1 MIKDLKKVFMPKWRV
16 QRVYNKFDKEQNKDV
31 PLAACVA
38 FFNKETAAEMLDRA
52 VGHTNWQKKF
62 QSLPMGNN
70 KFLITCQVGLL
81 SDNSDTWIWREDA
94 GESFEEGDDERSM
107 MTSAFKRACGSWGVG
122 WFFNELGQVQ
132 VKVNMSKDEAKKKNQ
147 TPMPIDENGRI
158 IWDLST
164 YVNEMPL
171 IKKKLKTL
179 GIEEPSQISNDD
191 STRKRLSEVVVSL
204 ALKML
209 SEIETLDELK
219 QTREIFKVL
228 EDEKHEGYKTALT
241 ETHRRVTKKCS

>member
-1 MIKDLKKVFMPKWRV
+1 
-16 QRVYNKFDKEQNKDV
+16 
-31 PLAACVA
+31 
-38 FFNKETAAEMLDRA
+38 
-52 VGHTNWQKKF
+52 
-62 QSLPMGNN
+62 
-70 KFLITCQVGLL
+70 
-81 SDNSDTWIWREDA
+81 
-94 GESFEEGDDERSM
+94 
-107 MTSAFKRACGSWGVG
+107 
-122 WFFNELGQVQ
+122 
-132 VKVNMSKDEAKKKNQ
+132 MSKEEARKKNQ